1 MLHENTN
8 FIIEFLGLISFSMS
22 GAFAAIEKRL
32 DPFGVLMTSF
42 VTSFGG
48 GTIRDLLLD
57 VPVFW
62 MGDIFSCA
70 VVFGAS
76 IFAML
81 VKAFEK
87 KFKTPLFIF
96 DSFGLGLFTI
106 MGIQKGL
113 NAEYGML
120 ISLTLGMITGCFGG
134 IFRDVLLNRIPLVLR
149 KEIYATACISGGVLF
164 LILIRYTSIS
174 YVMVHTLT
182 ILLIVVIRTLAV
194 RYSWEMPKFYLTK
207 DEEQEPEK
215 DAF

>member
-22 GAFAAIEKRL
+22 GAFAAIEKKL
-32 DPFGVLMTSF
+32 DPFGVLITSF

-57 VPVFW
+57 IPVFW
-62 MGDIFSCA
+62 MDDMFSCA

-106 MGIQKGL
+106 MGIKKGL
-113 NAEYGML
+113 NAEHGMV
-120 ISLTLGMITGCFGG
+120 ISLTLGVITGCFGG
-134 IFRDVLLNRIPLVLR
+134 IFRDILLNRIPLVLR
-149 KEIYATACISGGVLF
+149 KEIYATACIFGGILF
-164 LILIRYTSIS
+164 LVLIKYTEIS

-182 ILLIVVIRTLAV
+182 ILMIVGIRTLAV
-194 RYSWEMPKFYLTK
+194 RYEWEMPKFYLSREERK
-207 DEEQEPEK
+207 DES
-215 DAF
+215 